1 MSLKKKSLLP
11 GLVFSLLL
19 FSGISVEEIYAQNR
33 REKISVHGV
42 VKDSEG
48 EPITG
53 ASVLEVGTKNGVITG
68 FEGDYKLEVTKGKS
82 YASVSSASRMWTSSW
97 RKTAM
102 MLS

>member
-19 FSGISVEEIYAQNR
+19 FSGIPVEEIYAQNR

-53 ASVLEVGTKNGVITG
+53 ASVLEVAPRTV
-68 FEGDYKLEVTKGKS
+68 
-82 YASVSSASRMWTSSW
+82 
-97 RKTAM
+97 
-102 MLS
+102 LSPGLKETTNLK